1 MLYDITYN
9 IKIFQKKDTMQIKN
23 VAIIGT
29 GTLGTQIAMVAV
41 ASGYQVKTFDTV
53 EGALDKNLAD
63 LKSSL
68 QAKSAT
74 SPISFEKWDDLAAKI
89 TQFKEMGPT
98 VTDADLVIEAV
109 NEDLELKKKVFAE
122 LGRLTPCH
130 AVLATNSSSLP
141 ISRVEESSGRPERC
155 LNLHF
160 YRPLEGL
167 HHVDIMG
174 GSRTLPEIMDL
185 CDAFLRSLGC
195 LPLRV
200 NRELLGFCF
209 NRVWRAVKKEVL
221 HMWDDG
227 AVDLRDIDRGWIIFT
242 GMKEGPFGFMDKVG
256 LDVVYDIEMAYFNH
270 SQDPGDH
277 PPKALKEKI
286 ERGELG
292 VKSNKGFYSY
302 PNPEYLDPDFLKP

>member
-1 MLYDITYN
+1 
-9 IKIFQKKDTMQIKN
+9 MQIKK

-29 GTLGTQIAMVAV
+29 GTLGTQIAMVAA

-89 TQFKEMGPT
+89 TQFKELGPA

-122 LGRLTPCH
+122 LGRLAPCH

-141 ISRVEESSGRPERC
+141 VSRVEESSGRPERC

-167 HHVDIMG
+167 YHVDLMG

-185 CDAFLRSLGC
+185 GEAFLRSLGC

-200 NRELLGFCF
+200 NWEMLGFCF

-221 HMWDDG
+221 HMWADG
-227 AVDLRDIDRGWIIFT
+227 VVDLRDIDRGWIIFT

-256 LDVVYDIEMAYFNH
+256 LDVVHDIEMAYYNH
-270 SQDPGDH
+270 SQDPADH
-277 PPKALKEKI
+277 PPKALDEKI

-292 VKSNKGFYSY
+292 VKSGKGFYSY
-302 PNPEYLDPDFLKP
+302 PKPEYLDPDFLKP